1 MPDCRQPKAFRKRF
15 EGTGWAV
22 YCLLREEKM
31 TLQTK
36 RAALAAVL
44 AAGLAVTTL
53 AGCNRDTAAPAGEAS
68 GGASGAAAG
77 KRACIIL
84 PDAASSSRWEN
95 GDRPQLDKAFKAQ
108 GVETD
113 IQNAQNDTSKYAT
126 IAQQQLTKGCA
137 IMLLVD
143 LNKAGVQVAQKAKA
157 QGVPVIAYD
166 RPIKGADY
174 YISFDNFHVG
184 ELEGQMIVDGLKAEN
199 KDPATAKV
207 TYVGGDPTDGNAKQ
221 FHDGADKVMSAAGI
235 KPAFSTPGSWLPDKV
250 QTYFEQAYTAQKGDI
265 DAVWVANDFNAAS
278 VISVLDKNGKKVP
291 VSGQDASPPGL
302 QNILLGKQVATVYK
316 PFQLE
321 AQASVDL
328 AMKLL
333 NGEKPPAPTTA
344 ADGTPFIPQTPVVVD
359 AKNMKVVFDDGNA
372 KISDV
377 CTKEVADACKKAGLT

>member
-15 EGTGWAV
+15 ERTGWAV

-95 GDRPQLDKAFKAQ
+95 GDRPQLEKAFKAQ

>member
-1 MPDCRQPKAFRKRF
+1 MTVSRF
-15 EGTGWAV
+15 TG
-22 YCLLREEKM
+22 M
-31 TLQTK
+31 
-36 RAALAAVL
+36 AVL
-44 AAGLAVTTL
+44 AAAGALVF
-53 AGCNRDTAAPAGEAS
+53 AGCGSSDKNSGSASS
-68 GGASGAAAG
+68 GGSGNKSASSG
-77 KRACIIL
+77 KKKTVCAIM
-84 PDAASSSRWEN
+84 PDADSSSRWVHN
-95 GDRPQLDKAFKAQ
+95 DQPTLTKQFTDAGFK
-108 GVETD
+108 VN
-113 IQNAQNDTSKYAT
+113 IQNAENDTGKYAT
-126 IAQQQLTKGCA
+126 IAQQMLTSGCNL
-137 IMLLVD
+137 MVLTD
-143 LNKAGVQVAQKAKA
+143 LNGAGIKVAQKAKA
-157 QGVPVIAYD
+157 QGIPVIAYD